1 MPASRR
7 CWWAPRSRASGTCQC
22 GSRLPSE
29 ASAGSRWPEMVGA
42 APLVCCLPPAGGS
55 VATFRPWLR
64 STDPGDGVPE
74 LQALNVRLIQ
84 SQLVQGQLDE
94 NQPAQQDPGQ
104 PVTLLDLAA
113 AIAGQVPADRPF
125 VLAGHSLGG
134 LLAYE
139 AAVELQRLGGPLP
152 AFVLV
157 MGSRPPHNSSAEVFA
172 PLIDLPDEDF
182 LDALERVGAVN
193 SALRTSPMRPL
204 FLPGLRADLRVITTY
219 RPDTAARRRAP
230 LPVPVVAWSGTHDPL
245 APPSLLSGWGDYT
258 AFPREVE
265 TFEGGHFFPFE
276 EAQACLPALAR
287 LCDDLVP
294 PPENNLQ
301 EATVSPVANTLPN
314 SGSAT

>member
-1 MPASRR
+1 MTGLMP
-7 CWWAPRSRASGTCQC
+7 
-22 GSRLPSE
+22 LIY
-29 ASAGSRWPEMVGA
+29 
-42 APLVCCLPPAGGS
+42 CLPPAGGS
-55 VATFRPWLR
+55 AATFRPWLR
-64 STDPGDGVPE
+64 APDGLAGALE
-74 LQALNVRLIQ
+74 LEALNVRLIQ
-84 SQLVQGQLDE
+84 GQLVQSRLSQGATGE
-94 NQPAQQDPGQ
+94 RA
-104 PVTLLDLAA
+104 VTLPGLAA
-113 AIAGQVPADRPF
+113 AIAEQLPADRPF

-139 AAVELQRLGGPLP
+139 AAVELQRRGGQLP

-157 MGSRPPHNSSAEVFA
+157 MGSRPPHHSSADLFA
-172 PLIDLPDEDF
+172 PLVDLPDEPF
-182 LDALERVGAVN
+182 LDALEAVGAVN

-204 FLPGLRADLRVITTY
+204 FLPALRADLRIITTY

-287 LCDDLVP
+287 LCADLVP
-294 PPENNLQ
+294 PPESNLQ
-301 EATVSPVANTLPN
+301 EATVSPVANTLPKT
-314 SGSAT
+314 GSAT